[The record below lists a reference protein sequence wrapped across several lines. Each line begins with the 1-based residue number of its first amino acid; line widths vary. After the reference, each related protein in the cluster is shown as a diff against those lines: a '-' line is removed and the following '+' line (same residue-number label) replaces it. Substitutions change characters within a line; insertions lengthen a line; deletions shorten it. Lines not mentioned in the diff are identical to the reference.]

1 MIVIIKTK
9 MASQDSTSKIF
20 RYKFTPEFQ
29 QKLVA
34 FTKIHKFD
42 DAAIFRENWEEWLLA
57 NNDSVLQ
64 EGRYLENLGY
74 RGDIKSKMYKSVR
87 YYYKDKS
94 DKKVDPKKR
103 RVYISLER
111 DILDA
116 IDSHVDQNST
126 SKPAAAYMNFV
137 ENSANKELLDQTR
150 IMIMASGLD
159 KDQAEKKIKKTYKN
173 RFFIRTK

>member
-1 MIVIIKTK
+1 M
-9 MASQDSTSKIF
+9 
-20 RYKFTPEFQ
+20 
-29 QKLVA
+29 
-34 FTKIHKFD
+34 
-42 DAAIFRENWEEWLLA
+42 
-57 NNDSVLQ
+57 
-64 EGRYLENLGY
+64 
-74 RGDIKSKMYKSVR
+74 
-87 YYYKDKS
+87 
-94 DKKVDPKKR
+94 
-103 RVYISLER
+103 ER